1 MPAKELY
8 FRNLLH
14 CYGCIPAYSSTKKM
28 LTKKSLIIKQK
39 VFHLFFFFLQYFT
52 KGKLAKNMVF
62 LTEKFIP
69 FTMEKHLLPYLENL
83 LSHDWNDELYMALFV
98 TREIKLGRNKKM
110 YERMLW
116 N

>member
-39 VFHLFFFFLQYFT
+39 VFHLFFFFAIFHKRKACKKYGLFDRKIYT
-52 KGKLAKNMVF
+52 IYNGKTLVA
-62 LTEKFIP
+62 
-69 FTMEKHLLPYLENL
+69 
-83 LSHDWNDELYMALFV
+83 LS
-98 TREIKLGRNKKM
+98 
-110 YERMLW
+110 
-116 N
+116 